1 MESLG
6 PTNHATFELMGV
18 LDQPIA
24 SRSKKKKMRANEN
37 QDRSIGLQDVLSGP
51 QKEDGAL
58 RPPLQPAALRQDQGQ
73 LRGGPHQEDDTR
85 GQVSIEL

>member
-1 MESLG
+1 
-6 PTNHATFELMGV
+6 MGV
-18 LDQPIA
+18 LDKPIV
-24 SRSKKKKMRANEN
+24 SRSMMKRTRANEN
-37 QDRSIGLQDVLSGP
+37 PREDEDRSIGLQDVLCGP